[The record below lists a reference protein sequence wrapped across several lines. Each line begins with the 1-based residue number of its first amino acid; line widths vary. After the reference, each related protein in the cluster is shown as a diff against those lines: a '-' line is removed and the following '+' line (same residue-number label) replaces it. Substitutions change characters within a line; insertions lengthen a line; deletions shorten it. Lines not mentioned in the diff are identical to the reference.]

1 MTENTCKSIAD
12 AISLVAWQI
21 DGGRLRTRLCP
32 ICEDFWR
39 CCTCRELLG
48 PDGARARQ
56 AEPLRENTLKY
67 DTSR

>member
-1 MTENTCKSIAD
+1 MQDSTAQAIAD
-12 AISLVAWQI
+12 AVSRVA
-21 DGGRLRTRLCP
+21 DGLESGRLRTRLCP

-39 CCTCRELLG
+39 CCTCRELSG

-56 AEPLRENTLKY
+56 AEPLRENRLKH